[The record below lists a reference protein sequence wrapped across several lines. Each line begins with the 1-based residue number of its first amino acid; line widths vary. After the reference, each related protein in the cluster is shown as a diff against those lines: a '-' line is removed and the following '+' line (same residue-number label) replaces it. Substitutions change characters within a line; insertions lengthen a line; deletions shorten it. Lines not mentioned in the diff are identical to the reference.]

1 MADAYGV
8 GLDEAG
14 EADGERK
21 EGATSLAVFPAGKV
35 RRTAVRRSR
44 RPRSRAVRLYRAQM
58 RPSHTQSLPPID
70 ARQLRDEHPVNG
82 GGCTS
87 LRGKHRQK
95 SGKCKSLATPTRHRP
110 GGLCRVPSM
119 ERTRIAELGGK
130 VGEQVTIRGWVH
142 VVRDQKRMQFVVVR
156 DESGLA
162 QVVLGKEDPPSELN
176 ELLSRLTAESAVTVS
191 GEVVADERVKLGGLE
206 LQLEGLEVD
215 SPAEPELPIAPDSA
229 LDKRIDWRYLDLRRP
244 DRKLIFEVQST
255 VEHAMREYWREDGF
269 IEIHTPKLMG
279 SASESGAELFK
290 VEYFERT
297 AYLAQS
303 PQFYKQ
309 MAMAAGFGKVF
320 EIGPVFRANPSF
332 TSRHDTE
339 FTSVD
344 VELSWI
350 DSHEDVMAFEESWL
364 AYVLGAVKDAHGSEI
379 EETFDV
385 ELTVPDVPFPRVT
398 LEQAKELLR
407 DAGLQAL
414 GVEHDLD
421 PPSERALSALIKE
434 KEGHEFVFVMD
445 YPTSVRPFY
454 HMRHSDDPT
463 LTKSFDLL
471 WRGIE
476 LTTGAQREHRYEQLL
491 RQASEK
497 RVETG
502 PIQYYLDFFRCGA
515 PPHGGFG
522 FGLTRLL
529 MQLLGQ
535 ENVRE
540 VTFLYRGPNRLTP

>member
-1 MADAYGV
+1 MA
-8 GLDEAG
+8 
-14 EADGERK
+14 
-21 EGATSLAVFPAGKV
+21 
-35 RRTAVRRSR
+35 
-44 RPRSRAVRLYRAQM
+44 
-58 RPSHTQSLPPID
+58 
-70 ARQLRDEHPVNG
+70 
-82 GGCTS
+82 
-87 LRGKHRQK
+87 
-95 SGKCKSLATPTRHRP
+95 
-110 GGLCRVPSM
+110 
-119 ERTRIAELGGK
+119 RTRIDELLAH
-130 VGEQVTIRGWVH
+130 VGEQVSIRGWVQ
-142 VVRDQKRMQFVVVR
+142 VVRDQKRMQFLVVR
-156 DESGLA
+156 DESGQA
-162 QVVLGKEDPPSELN
+162 QVVLSKEDPPTDLN
-176 ELLSRLTAESAVTVS
+176 ELLSSLTAESAVTVT
-191 GEVVADERVKLGGLE
+191 GTVVADERVKLGGLE
-206 LQLEGLEVD
+206 LQLAGLTVD
-215 SPAEPELPIAPDSA
+215 SPAEAELPIAEDSA

-244 DRKLIFEVQST
+244 DRRLIFEVQST
-255 VEHAMREYWREDGF
+255 VEHAMREFWRGEGF

-350 DSHEDVMAFEESWL
+350 DSHEDVMAFEEAWL
-364 AYVLGAVKDAHGSEI
+364 AHVLGAVKDAHGQAI
-379 EETFDV
+379 EATFAT
-385 ELTVPDVPFPRVT
+385 EPIVPTLPFPRVT

-407 DAGLQAL
+407 AAGHEAP
-414 GVEHDLD
+414 GPEHDLD

-434 KEGHEFVFVMD
+434 QHGHEFVFVTD

-454 HMRHSDDPT
+454 HMRYEDRPT
-463 LTKSFDLL
+463 VTKSFDLL
-471 WRGIE
+471 WKGIE

-491 RQASEK
+491 VQAREK
-497 RVETG
+497 GVDPG
-502 PIQYYLDFFRCGA
+502 PIQYYLDFFRFGA

-529 MQLLGQ
+529 MQLLNQ

-540 VTFLYRGPNRLTP
+540 VTFLYRGPNRLEP